1 MQTCLFKMPQAV
13 RLACGERADRAQI
26 LQMQINAVLA
36 SRDVALAPC
45 MKCECNIR
53 NGDNMFK
60 NSILVVA
67 LLLGVTLSTSSVMA
81 QEYPKKQP
89 IKIVIA
95 VNAGGLTDSLARIT
109 AEFLQRRVG
118 QAVVVENRPGASS
131 TIGADYVAKSPADG
145 YTLFLAG
152 AEQPVVAGVR
162 GNLPYKLEDFTYL
175 VRPFTTIPLMMV
187 GPKSPFSTMA
197 DMVSYMKANPGKL
210 RYGSTGVGAI
220 NHVGTAMFEGAAGV
234 KGTHIVYTGIAPVF
248 QDLLAG
254 NVDFT
259 AGGTH
264 PFPEGLKVL
273 GPTGTKRSPHYPN
286 LPTLEEI
293 GVKNAGWDLWFG
305 FMAPPNLPKPIAER
319 LIAELSALF
328 KDPEAIAK
336 FQSAAKSSPEVN
348 PLIGDDFKKQVLHEQ
363 QNWKTVAEREKIVVQ
378 Q

>member
-1 MQTCLFKMPQAV
+1 
-13 RLACGERADRAQI
+13 
-26 LQMQINAVLA
+26 
-36 SRDVALAPC
+36 
-45 MKCECNIR
+45 
-53 NGDNMFK
+53 MFK
-60 NSILVVA
+60 KLTVVGAFLLSATLGA
-67 LLLGVTLSTSSVMA
+67 LPAIA

-95 VNAGGLTDSLARIT
+95 VPAGGLTDALARIT
-109 AEFLQRRVG
+109 AEFLQRRMG
-118 QAVVVENRPGASS
+118 QAVIVENRPGASS

-152 AEQPVVAGVR
+152 AEQPVVAAVR
-162 GNLPYKLEDFTYL
+162 GNLPYKLEEFTYL
-175 VRPFTTIPLMMV
+175 MRPFITIPLMMV
-187 GPKSPFSTMA
+187 GPKSTFSTMP
-197 DMVSYMKANPGKL
+197 DLISYMKANPGKL

-234 KGTHIVYTGIAPVF
+234 KGAHIVYTGIAPVF

-273 GPTGTKRSPHYPN
+273 GPTGTKRSPLYPN

-305 FMAPPNLPKPIAER
+305 FMAPANLPKPIADR
-319 LIAELSALF
+319 VIAELGAVF

-336 FQSAAKSSPEVN
+336 FQSAAKSTPEVN
-348 PLIGDDFKKQVLHEQ
+348 PLIGEDFKKQVLHEQ
-363 QNWKTVAEREKIVVQ
+363 QNWKTVAEREKIVIQ